1 MCQEE
6 AEARRPPVLIL
17 VQMVCDEGDLEEE
30 LDRVGGAQ
38 HLYRVLKPASL
49 SLSEDSEVLAGWE
62 PKDRP
67 GGTHASCERQSCAG
81 QTRRYPC
88 VL

>member
-1 MCQEE
+1 MDSVWGGEQCRLRMCQEE

-17 VQMVCDEGDLEEE
+17 VQMVCDEGGLEEE

-49 SLSEDSEVLAGWE
+49 S
-62 PKDRP
+62 PI
-67 GGTHASCERQSCAG
+67 
-81 QTRRYPC
+81 
-88 VL
+88 

>member
-1 MCQEE
+1 M
-6 AEARRPPVLIL
+6 LIL

-49 SLSEDSEVLAGWE
+49 S
-62 PKDRP
+62 PI
-67 GGTHASCERQSCAG
+67 
-81 QTRRYPC
+81 
-88 VL
+88 